1 MRPTGL
7 RHLWVFPALAV
18 LLAGFSSEKHFP
30 TMTNEFRAS
39 GVVEGFFGPPYSFE
53 QRRALFLFTARAG
66 LNTYI
71 YAPKEDPFHRDRWR
85 DPYPAEYL
93 AHFQELATL
102 GADAGVRFV
111 YAIAPGLDYDP
122 AAGDLAVLVQKL
134 DTIRAT
140 GVRDFCVLFDD
151 VFGAGAGADP
161 EVQADT
167 VIGVF
172 NALRASDP
180 STSLCFISQFYEGT
194 AEQLA
199 TDSSRLGS
207 LYPDHTSSE
216 AYAAYQRIPLEVPI
230 MWTGPAVFTDRLTV
244 SEAAAF
250 RAFAGRPVLL
260 WDNYPVNDGVVV
272 NDLFLGAYTGREPGL
287 ETALDGILV
296 NPMLQPAATEIPL
309 WTVGRAL
316 ALGNAYDPAKASA
329 EALRLAVNQN
339 RRALRPLHILTSH
352 FQGHPVIGDTPESA
366 ELAAAGDAFLGNP
379 SARTRRALT
388 RLFRLY
394 AANHERLAR
403 ELPRA
408 RGNPALFAELDEA
421 SQKLALLGEAGL
433 LALDLLKRHERGQPV
448 DTQPFVAKIAEA
460 KAIRW
465 LVGRNQMDP
474 GLAALIAERPP
485 INVDVFG
492 SFFDRVLAEV
502 GG

>member
-1 MRPTGL
+1 MRPARL
-7 RHLWVFPALAV
+7 RLLWAFPALAV
-18 LLAGFSSEKHFP
+18 LLVGFNSEKRLP
-30 TMTNEFRAS
+30 TMTNGFRAS
-39 GVVEGFFGPPYSFE
+39 GVVEGFFGTPYSFE
-53 QRRALFLFTARAG
+53 QRRALLLFTARAG
-66 LNTYI
+66 LDTYI

-102 GADAGVRFV
+102 GPSVGVRFV

-122 AAGDLAVLVQKL
+122 AAGDLVVLVQKL
-134 DTIRAT
+134 ETIRAT
-140 GVRDFCVLFDD
+140 GVRDFCVFFDD
-151 VFGAGAGADP
+151 VFGAAAGANP
-161 EVQADT
+161 EVQADA

-230 MWTGPAVFTDRLTV
+230 MWTGPGVFTDRLTV

-260 WDNYPVNDGVVV
+260 WDNYPVNDTLLM
-272 NDLFLGAYTGREPGL
+272 NDLFLGAYSGREPGL
-287 ETALDGILV
+287 ETALDGIFV
-296 NPMLQPAATEIPL
+296 NPMLQPEATEIAL

-316 ALGNAYDPAKASA
+316 ALGDAYDPATASA

-339 RRALRPLHILTSH
+339 RRALRPLQTLASH

-366 ELAAAGDAFLGNP
+366 ELAAAVDAFVADR
-379 SARTRRALT
+379 SARSRRTLT

-394 AANHERLAR
+394 SANHQRLAR
-403 ELPRA
+403 ELRRV
-408 RGNPALFAELDEA
+408 RGNPALFVELEEA
-421 SQKLALLGEAGL
+421 SQKLALLGDAGL
-433 LALDLLKRHERGQPV
+433 LALDLLKRHERGQAV
-448 DTQPFVAKIAEA
+448 DTQPFVAKVDEA

-465 LVGRNQMDP
+465 LVGKNQMAA
-474 GLAALIAERPP
+474 GLAALLAERPP
-485 INVDVFG
+485 HNVDVFG

-502 GG
+502 GQ